1 MAVIAPGLIES
12 RSPRRFWFMAPAA
25 CRCSS
30 AASSEASRPMR
41 LAVAAAWRRTAEV
54 CSRTKSDSF
63 SSIGLDGCLVR
74 WLNCSSMETVYQ
86 KELSMANNGKWDLAR
101 QVATVVGALFQVLA
115 PVIVPIGAIAKET
128 PSLVIPADYA
138 FAIWGPFLLCLAYAT
153 YQALPANGK
162 NPLLQRVGWFLAG
175 AFFLN
180 GLWEVLVPLRQ
191 PVVLQAILAGIFA
204 CLAVGYVRLV
214 RSDRSVW
221 NRVDR
226 WLVALPLG
234 LLFGWITAANV
245 VSFNDTLVE
254 LGLSGSGVGGALA
267 GAFLLLVGAVLA
279 SVVILVSGAGPL
291 QSLLAYAGAVLWA
304 PTGVVVNQYDASLLT
319 TGAALLSGALVAI
332 AIINT
337 LRGRR
342 PHIGASRSV
351 RPEAAGGEADSFS
364 PWTNFF

>member
-1 MAVIAPGLIES
+1 MS
-12 RSPRRFWFMAPAA
+12 
-25 CRCSS
+25 
-30 AASSEASRPMR
+30 
-41 LAVAAAWRRTAEV
+41 
-54 CSRTKSDSF
+54 
-63 SSIGLDGCLVR
+63 
-74 WLNCSSMETVYQ
+74 
-86 KELSMANNGKWDLAR
+86 NNGKWDLAR
-101 QVATVVGALFQVLA
+101 QAATVVGALFQVLA
-115 PVIVPIGAIAKET
+115 GAIVPIGAIAKET

-138 FAIWGPFLLCLAYAT
+138 FAIWGPIFLLCLAYAA
-153 YQALPANGK
+153 YQALPANRH

-221 NRVDR
+221 SRADR

-254 LGLSGSGVGGALA
+254 LGILGSGVGGALA
-267 GAFLLLVGAVLA
+267 GAFLLLAGAVLA
-279 SVVILVSGAGPL
+279 SVVILLSGAGPL
-291 QSLLAYAGAVLWA
+291 QGLIAYAGAVLWA
-304 PTGVVVNQYDASLLT
+304 LIGVVVNQYDASLLT
-319 TGAALLSGALVAI
+319 TGAALVSGALVTI

-351 RPEAAGGEADSFS
+351 RPRAAGGGG
-364 PWTNFF
+364 

>member
-1 MAVIAPGLIES
+1 
-12 RSPRRFWFMAPAA
+12 
-25 CRCSS
+25 
-30 AASSEASRPMR
+30 
-41 LAVAAAWRRTAEV
+41 
-54 CSRTKSDSF
+54 
-63 SSIGLDGCLVR
+63 
-74 WLNCSSMETVYQ
+74 MERVYQ
-86 KELSMANNGKWDLAR
+86 KEPSMSNNGKWDLAR

-115 PVIVPIGAIAKET
+115 PVIVPIGAIARET

-138 FAIWGPFLLCLAYAT
+138 FAIWGPIFLLCLAYAT
-153 YQALPANGK
+153 YQALPANGQ

-204 CLAVGYVRLV
+204 CLVIGYVRLV

-221 NRVDR
+221 NQANR

-234 LLFGWITAANV
+234 LIFGWITAANV

-254 LGLSGSGVGGALA
+254 LGLLGNEFGGALA

-279 SVVILVSGAGPL
+279 SVVILVSGAAPL

-304 PTGVVVNQYDASLLT
+304 LTGVLVNQYDASLLT
-319 TGAALLSGALVAI
+319 TGAALLSGTLVAM
-332 AIINT
+332 ALINT

-342 PHIGASRSV
+342 PHIGASRGA
-351 RPEAAGGEADSFS
+351 RPQAAGGGG
-364 PWTNFF
+364 

>member
-1 MAVIAPGLIES
+1 MS
-12 RSPRRFWFMAPAA
+12 
-25 CRCSS
+25 
-30 AASSEASRPMR
+30 
-41 LAVAAAWRRTAEV
+41 
-54 CSRTKSDSF
+54 
-63 SSIGLDGCLVR
+63 
-74 WLNCSSMETVYQ
+74 
-86 KELSMANNGKWDLAR
+86 NNGKWDLAR

-115 PVIVPIGAIAKET
+115 GAIVPIGAIAKET

-138 FAIWGPFLLCLAYAT
+138 FAIWGPIFLLCLAYAT
-153 YQALPANGK
+153 YQALPANGQ

-204 CLAVGYVRLV
+204 CLVVGYVRLV

-221 NRVDR
+221 NRADR
-226 WLVALPLG
+226 WLVALLG

-254 LGLSGSGVGGALA
+254 LGLLGSGVGGALA

-291 QSLLAYAGAVLWA
+291 QGLLAYAGAVLWA
-304 PTGVVVNQYDASLLT
+304 LTGVVVNQYDASLLT

-351 RPEAAGGEADSFS
+351 RPRAAGGGG
-364 PWTNFF
+364 

>member
-1 MAVIAPGLIES
+1 
-12 RSPRRFWFMAPAA
+12 
-25 CRCSS
+25 
-30 AASSEASRPMR
+30 
-41 LAVAAAWRRTAEV
+41 
-54 CSRTKSDSF
+54 
-63 SSIGLDGCLVR
+63 
-74 WLNCSSMETVYQ
+74 METVYQ
-86 KELSMANNGKWDLAR
+86 KELSMSNNAKWDLAR

-115 PVIVPIGAIAKET
+115 PAIVPIGAIAKET
-128 PSLVIPADYA
+128 PSLVIPADFA
-138 FAIWGPFLLCLAYAT
+138 FAIWGPLFLLCLAYAT
-153 YQALPANGK
+153 DQALPANRQ

-180 GLWEVLVPLRQ
+180 GLWEMLVPLRQ

-204 CLAVGYVRLV
+204 CLVVGYVRLV
-214 RSDRSVW
+214 RSESSVW
-221 NRVDR
+221 NRANR

-234 LLFGWITAANV
+234 LLF
-245 VSFNDTLVE
+245 
-254 LGLSGSGVGGALA
+254 
-267 GAFLLLVGAVLA
+267 GAVLA

-304 PTGVVVNQYDASLLT
+304 LTGVVVNQYDASVLT

-351 RPEAAGGEADSFS
+351 RPRAAGGRG
-364 PWTNFF
+364 